1 MAFNLATITRK
12 IVFAAVTAHTQSLY
26 AVLRK
31 ADRKV
36 DDAVARHEDA
46 IDVSRLA
53 NNAKKAAAVG
63 VVIATDARD
72 NIEQAVLA
80 ELDELPFSRG

>member
-12 IVFAAVTAHTQSLY
+12 IVAVAVTAHTQSLY

-36 DDAVARHEDA
+36 DDAIASHEDA

-53 NNAKKAAAVG
+53 NEAKKAAAAT
-63 VVIATDARD
+63 VVVANDARD
-72 NIEQAVLA
+72 RIEHAVHA
-80 ELDELPFSRG
+80 ELDELPFYRG

>member
-1 MAFNLATITRK
+1 MAFNLATVTRK
-12 IVFAAVTAHTQSLY
+12 IVAAAVATHTQALY

-36 DDAVARHEDA
+36 DAAIASHEDA

-53 NNAKKAAAVG
+53 NEAKKAAAVAVAG
-63 VVIATDARD
+63 AYNARD

-80 ELDELPFSRG
+80 ELDELPFYRG